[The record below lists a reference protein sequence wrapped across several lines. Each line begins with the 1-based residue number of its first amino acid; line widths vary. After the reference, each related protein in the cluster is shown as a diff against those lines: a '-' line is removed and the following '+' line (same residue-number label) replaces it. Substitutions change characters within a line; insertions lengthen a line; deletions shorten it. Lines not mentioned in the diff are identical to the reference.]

1 MLLQV
6 SDIHISIFQDSNRI
20 LQFEDF
26 CNVAILQVIK
36 PEVVLVTGIK
46 NLTYK
51 THTYT
56 NYRTSGESRSILCK
70 IFWCSL

>member
-6 SDIHISIFQDSNRI
+6 SDIHISIFQDSSRI

-36 PEVVLVTGIK
+36 PEVVLVTGIR
-46 NLTYK
+46 NLTY
-51 THTYT
+51 
-56 NYRTSGESRSILCK
+56 RTCTLIIEQVVKVKVYCAKYFGVLCR
-70 IFWCSL
+70 

>member
-6 SDIHISIFQDSNRI
+6 SDIHISIFQDSSRI

-36 PEVVLVTGIK
+36 PEVVLVTGK
-46 NLTYK
+46 ELM
-51 THTYT
+51 
-56 NYRTSGESRSILCK
+56 YRTCTLIIEHVVKVKLYCAKYFCVLCR
-70 IFWCSL
+70 